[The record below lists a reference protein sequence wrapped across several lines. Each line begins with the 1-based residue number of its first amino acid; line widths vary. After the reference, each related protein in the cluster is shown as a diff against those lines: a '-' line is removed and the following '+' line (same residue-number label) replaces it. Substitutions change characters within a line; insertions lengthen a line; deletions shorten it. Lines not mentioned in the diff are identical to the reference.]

1 MVVEDDDTNTCSHG
15 CIHICSV
22 DTHRHTHTYTNTQIF
37 YIYWLREQSDSKFGL
52 SSINHSLVLLLL
64 LFFSLLY
71 FFFHFAPFFPSAY
84 VLAALCIH
92 KYFAHFFTYPRSF
105 THMYILVWKLRLC
118 KREKKKLHA
127 HTRTFFFCWSSLL
140 FYFIENNQRHEKK
153 VICSFICLTNWT
165 PTHKHIHNIIFELN
179 ALKLH
184 HKCIFCSPFIFF
196 FHHQ

>member
-22 DTHRHTHTYTNTQIF
+22 DTHRHTHTYTNTRIF

-52 SSINHSLVLLLL
+52 SSINHSSVLVLL
-64 LFFSLLY
+64 LFFSFLY
-71 FFFHFAPFFPSAY
+71 FTF
-84 VLAALCIH
+84 
-92 KYFAHFFTYPRSF
+92 FFTSLLFFQVRMCLLPFAFINISLTF
-105 THMYILVWKLRLC
+105 SHTHVHSLTCIFSYGNC
-118 KREKKKLHA
+118 DFARERKKNCT
-127 HTRTFFFCWSSLL
+127 HTHGRFFFCWSSLL
-140 FYFIENNQRHEKK
+140 FYFIENNKRHEKK
-153 VICSFICLTNWT
+153 LSALLFVWQTE
-165 PTHKHIHNIIFELN
+165 HQHIHNIIFELN